1 MATDLSRV
9 RLGRVPDPAGILSGP
24 DRPDP
29 VPDGRNVTAQR
40 ADGRASRW
48 DRHRAERRDRILT
61 AALTAVQRQ
70 GASVGVQEIADLA
83 EVPRSV
89 LYRLFKDRQDLD
101 EQLRARIVDDLM
113 AVLAPTLNPEGTV
126 AEAIARSV
134 DTYVG
139 WIAANPRLHYFLGA
153 GSAAEKR
160 PNSPIVSGT
169 KIAIAGTVREVFENA
184 LRAQSAPVTI
194 AEPMAF
200 GLVGFVDGSVNR
212 WLSRS
217 MQPMDA
223 AELSSYLQGAIWAIV
238 DSSLR
243 QVGVM
248 LNPLTPIADLV
259 APPAED

>member
-1 MATDLSRV
+1 M
-9 RLGRVPDPAGILSGP
+9 
-24 DRPDP
+24 
-29 VPDGRNVTAQR
+29 TAQR

-48 DRHRAERRDRILT
+48 DRHRADRRERILT
-61 AALTAVQRQ
+61 AALAAVQAQ

-83 EVPRSV
+83 GVPRSV

-101 EQLRARIVDDLM
+101 EQLRARILDELM
-113 AVLAPTLNPEGTV
+113 VVVAPTLNPEGTV

-134 DTYVG
+134 DTYLG
-139 WIAANPRLHYFLGA
+139 WIVANPRLHYFLGA
-153 GSAAEKR
+153 GSEGRKGHK
-160 PNSPIVSGT
+160 SPVVSGA

-184 LRAQSAPVTI
+184 LRAQSAPTTI

-223 AELSSYLQGAIWAIV
+223 AELSSYLREAIWAII
-238 DSSLR
+238 DGSLR
-243 QVGVM
+243 KAGVM

-259 APPAED
+259 ATAPAE

>member
-1 MATDLSRV
+1 M
-9 RLGRVPDPAGILSGP
+9 
-24 DRPDP
+24 
-29 VPDGRNVTAQR
+29 TAQHT
-40 ADGRASRW
+40 DGRASRW
-48 DRHRAERRDRILT
+48 DRHRADRRERILA
-61 AALTAVQRQ
+61 AALEAVQAR
-70 GASVGVQEIADLA
+70 GSSVGVQEIADLA
-83 EVPRSV
+83 QVPRSV

-113 AVLAPTLNPEGTV
+113 AVLAPTLNPQGTV

-134 DTYVG
+134 DAYVG

-153 GSAAEKR
+153 GSEGKKGAS
-160 PNSPIVSGT
+160 SPIVSGT

-184 LRAQSAPVTI
+184 LRAQSASTEI

-223 AELSSYLQGAIWAIV
+223 GELSAYLREAIWAIV

-243 QVGVM
+243 KAGVM

-259 APPAED
+259 ESTPDD

>member
-1 MATDLSRV
+1 M
-9 RLGRVPDPAGILSGP
+9 
-24 DRPDP
+24 
-29 VPDGRNVTAQR
+29 TAER

-48 DRHRAERRDRILT
+48 DRHRADRRERILA
-61 AALTAVQRQ
+61 AALDAVQAE
-70 GASVGVQEIADLA
+70 GASVGVQEIADRA
-83 EVPRSV
+83 QVPRSV

-101 EQLRARIVDDLM
+101 EQLRVRILDDLM

-139 WIAANPRLHYFLGA
+139 WIAANPRLHYFIGA
-153 GSAAEKR
+153 GSPGTR
-160 PNSPIVSGT
+160 RHNSPIVSGT
-169 KIAIAGTVREVFENA
+169 KIAIAGTVKEVFENA

-200 GLVGFVDGSVNR
+200 GLVGFVDSSVNR
-212 WLSRS
+212 WLSQS
-217 MQPMDA
+217 MQPLDA
-223 AELSSYLQGAIWAIV
+223 AELSSYLQEAIWAII

-243 QVGVM
+243 KAGVM

-259 APPAED
+259 AAAPAE

>member
-1 MATDLSRV
+1 M
-9 RLGRVPDPAGILSGP
+9 
-24 DRPDP
+24 
-29 VPDGRNVTAQR
+29 TAPR

-48 DRHRAERRDRILT
+48 DRHRAERRDRILA
-61 AALTAVQRQ
+61 AALQAVQAQ

-83 EVPRSV
+83 QVPRSV

-113 AVLAPTLNPEGTV
+113 AVLAPTLRPQGTV

-134 DTYVG
+134 DAYVG

-153 GSAAEKR
+153 GSEGKQQR
-160 PNSPIVSGT
+160 HNSPIVSGT

-184 LRAQSAPVTI
+184 LRAQSAPVAV

-212 WLSRS
+212 WLGRS

-223 AELSSYLQGAIWAIV
+223 AELSSYLQEAIWAVV
-238 DSSLR
+238 DSTLR
-243 QVGVM
+243 KVGVM
-248 LNPLTPIADLV
+248 LNPLTPMADLV
-259 APPAED
+259 APPAEA

>member
-1 MATDLSRV
+1 MT
-9 RLGRVPDPAGILSGP
+9 
-24 DRPDP
+24 
-29 VPDGRNVTAQR
+29 TQH

-48 DRHRAERRDRILT
+48 DRHRADRRERILA
-61 AALTAVQRQ
+61 AALTAVQAK

-89 LYRLFKDRQDLD
+89 LYRLFKDRRDLD
-101 EQLRARIVDDLM
+101 EQLRARILDDLM
-113 AVLAPTLNPEGTV
+113 AVLEPTLNPEGTV

-139 WIAANPRLHYFLGA
+139 WIAVNPRLHYFLGA
-153 GSAAEKR
+153 GSEGR
-160 PNSPIVSGT
+160 DGRRNSPLVSGT

-184 LRAQSAPVTI
+184 LRAQGAPTTI

-212 WLSRS
+212 WLSQS
-217 MQPMDA
+217 MQPMAA
-223 AELSSYLQGAIWAIV
+223 AELSSYLQEAIWAIV
-238 DSSLR
+238 DNSLR
-243 QVGVM
+243 KAGVM

-259 APPAED
+259 PAPAK